1 MELTNKRKTII
12 ISIIIFMLLAAVITL
27 SVFVGLYAKDR
38 RDKDRDI
45 ESFYQSAYYGL
56 VGNFVD
62 IENDLAKAR
71 VITDN
76 KLLRQNLMKIDV
88 NCNLA
93 SQNLQ
98 VFYANND
105 GMSNLMNFINQ
116 LGDYCGYLIKELEKG
131 KSLTISQ
138 TENLNKMWGVSKE
151 YGKLLN
157 SLQDYAKD
165 GTTLARL
172 LGENNEQFEDILSN
186 IGNGS
191 IEYPSLIYDGPFSDG
206 ILNREAKGIVGEEIS
221 ADQGKALVEKYLV
234 GYDIENIEYA
244 QDSVNRIES
253 YLYAVKLKGGR
264 QCSVQIA
271 KKGGLLLLM
280 DLFHEVVEP
289 SLTIEQCQ
297 KVAEQYCE
305 SIGLKNMKAVWIN
318 NNQSNIY
325 INMCYEQDGIVNYA
339 DMVKIKISLDT
350 GEVIGYEGLNYA
362 FNHVTRV
369 YDAPTVSEE
378 QAVLNVSAILDNIDC
393 RLVTIPWNVTAEK
406 VAYEIVG
413 ELDGEKY
420 FVYID
425 AYNGDELNVLRM
437 IDSNQG
443 DLLM

>member
-172 LGENNEQFEDILSN
+172 LGTSNEQFEDILSN

-191 IEYPSLIYDGPFSDG
+191 IEYPSLIYDGQ
-206 ILNREAKGIVGEEIS
+206 I
-221 ADQGKALVEKYLV
+221 
-234 GYDIENIEYA
+234 
-244 QDSVNRIES
+244 
-253 YLYAVKLKGGR
+253 GR
-264 QCSVQIA
+264 A
-271 KKGGLLLLM
+271 
-280 DLFHEVVEP
+280 
-289 SLTIEQCQ
+289 
-297 KVAEQYCE
+297 
-305 SIGLKNMKAVWIN
+305 
-318 NNQSNIY
+318 
-325 INMCYEQDGIVNYA
+325 
-339 DMVKIKISLDT
+339 
-350 GEVIGYEGLNYA
+350 
-362 FNHVTRV
+362 HV
-369 YDAPTVSEE
+369 
-378 QAVLNVSAILDNIDC
+378 
-393 RLVTIPWNVTAEK
+393 
-406 VAYEIVG
+406 
-413 ELDGEKY
+413 
-420 FVYID
+420 
-425 AYNGDELNVLRM
+425 
-437 IDSNQG
+437 
-443 DLLM
+443 

>member
-1 MELTNKRKTII
+1 MELTNKIKTII

-76 KLLRQNLMKIDV
+76 KLLSQNLMKIDV

-378 QAVLNVSAILDNIDC
+378 QAVLNVSAILDNIEC

>member
-1 MELTNKRKTII
+1 MQLSKRSKMYILGF
-12 ISIIIFMLLAAVITL
+12 IIFSLVVAVITL
-27 SVFVGLYAKDR
+27 GVFVGIYSKNNME
-38 RDKDRDI
+38 KDRDI
-45 ESFYQSAYYGL
+45 TAFYQSAYYGL

-71 VITDN
+71 VMTDG
-76 KLLRQNLMKIDV
+76 KLLKENLMNIDV

-98 VFYANND
+98 VFYSNND
-105 GMSNLMNFINQ
+105 GMHNLMSYINQ
-116 LGDYCGYLIKELEKG
+116 LGDYCVFLINQLEQG
-131 KSLTISQ
+131 NNLTTSQ
-138 TENLNKMWGVSKE
+138 MENLNKLWGVSKE

-157 SLQDYAKD
+157 SLQDVAKD
-165 GTTLARL
+165 GTTFAKL
-172 LGENNEQFEDILSN
+172 LSANNQQFEDILSSIN
-186 IGNGS
+186 NGS

-206 ILNREAKGIVGEEIS
+206 VIQREAKGITGEEIS
-221 ADQGKALVEKYLV
+221 PDQGKSLVEKYLV
-234 GYDIENIEYA
+234 GYEIENIEYA
-244 QDSVNRIES
+244 SDCVNRIPS

-271 KKGGLLLLM
+271 KQGGLLLLI
-280 DLFHEVVEP
+280 DLFHEVTEP
-289 SLTIEQCQ
+289 TLTTEQCQ

-305 SIGLKNMKAVWIN
+305 AIGLEGMKAVWIN

-325 INMCYEQDGIVNYA
+325 INMCYEQDGIVNYP

-362 FNHVTRV
+362 FNHTKRE
-369 YDAPTVSEE
+369 YETPKVSEE
-378 QAVLNVSAILDNIDC
+378 EAVLNVSAILENIEV
-393 RLVTIPWNVTAEK
+393 RLVTIPWNTVNEK

-420 FVYID
+420 FVYVD
-425 AYNGDELNVLRM
+425 AYNGNELKVLRM

-443 DLLM
+443 ELLM

>member
-1 MELTNKRKTII
+1 MELTKRRKMTMLAIVMI
-12 ISIIIFMLLAAVITL
+12 ALLAAVITL
-27 SVFVGLYAKDR
+27 SVFVGIYVKKDKEKT
-38 RDKDRDI
+38 RDLDA
-45 ESFYQSAYYGL
+45 FYQSAYYAL

-71 VITDN
+71 VMTDS
-76 KLLRQNLMKIDV
+76 KLLRQNLLKIDV

-98 VFYANND
+98 VFYANNE
-105 GMSNLMNFINQ
+105 GMSNLMSYINQ
-116 LGDYCGYLIKELEKG
+116 LGDYCVFLNRELDKG
-131 KSLTISQ
+131 KSLTTSQ
-138 TENLNKMWGVSKE
+138 MENLNKLWGVSKE

-165 GTTLARL
+165 GDTFALM
-172 LGENNEQFEDILSN
+172 LGASNDKFEDILSSIN
-186 IGNGS
+186 NGS

-206 ILNREAKGIVGEEIS
+206 VTNREAKGVVGEEITP
-221 ADQGKALVEKYLV
+221 DQGKGYVEKYLV

-244 QDSVNRIES
+244 QDSVNRIPS

-271 KKGGLLLLM
+271 KKGGMLLLI

-289 SLTIEQCQ
+289 TLTMEQCK

-305 SIGLKNMKAVWIN
+305 AIGLKNMKAVWIN
-318 NNQSNIY
+318 NNQSNVY
-325 INMCYEQDGIVNYA
+325 INMCYEQDGIVNYP
-339 DMVKIKISLDT
+339 DMVKLKISLDT

-362 FNHVTRV
+362 FNHVQRT
-369 YDAPTVSEE
+369 YEKPTISEE
-378 QAVLNVSAILDNIDC
+378 EAVLNVSAILENVEV
-393 RLVTIPWNVTAEK
+393 RLVTIPWNTVSEK
-406 VAYEIVG
+406 LTYELVG
-413 ELDGEKY
+413 DLDGEKY
-420 FVYID
+420 FVYVD
-425 AYNGDELNVLRM
+425 AYTGDELNVLRM

>member
-1 MELTNKRKTII
+1 MELTENKKTIT
-12 ISIIIFMLLAAVITL
+12 ISIIILMLLAAVITL
-27 SVFVGLYAKDR
+27 SVFVGIYAKDR
-38 RDKDRDI
+38 VEKDRDLDA
-45 ESFYQSAYYGL
+45 FYQSAYYGL

-71 VITDN
+71 VMTDS
-76 KLLRQNLMKIDV
+76 KILKEDLMKIDV

-105 GMSNLMNFINQ
+105 GMHNLMSYINQ
-116 LGDYCGYLIKELEKG
+116 LGDYCRYLIRELDHG
-131 KSLTISQ
+131 KSLTTTQ
-138 TENLNKMWGVSKE
+138 VENLNKLWGVSKE

-165 GTTLARL
+165 GNSLAKL
-172 LGENNEQFEDILSN
+172 LGESNEEFEDISSSIN
-186 IGNGS
+186 NGS

-206 ILNREAKGIVGEEIS
+206 VLKREAKGVVGEEITPE
-221 ADQGKALVEKYLV
+221 QGKKFVEKYLV

-244 QDSVNRIES
+244 QDNVNRIPS

-271 KKGGLLLLM
+271 KKGGLLLLI
-280 DLFHEVVEP
+280 DLFHEVEEP

-318 NNQSNIY
+318 NNKSNVY
-325 INMCYEQDGIVNYA
+325 INMCYEQDGIVNYP
-339 DMVKIKISLDT
+339 DMVKLKISLDT

-362 FNHVTRV
+362 FNHTARE
-369 YDAPTVSEE
+369 YEEPKISEE
-378 QAVLNVSAILDNIDC
+378 QAILNVSAILENIEI
-393 RLVTIPWNVTAEK
+393 RLVTIPWNTVSEK

-420 FVYID
+420 FVYVD

>member
-1 MELTNKRKTII
+1 MELTENKKTITISVI
-12 ISIIIFMLLAAVITL
+12 ILMLLAAVITL
-27 SVFVGLYAKDR
+27 SVFVGIYAKDR
-38 RDKDRDI
+38 VEKDRDLDA
-45 ESFYQSAYYGL
+45 FYQSAYYGL

-71 VITDN
+71 VMTDS
-76 KLLRQNLMKIDV
+76 KILKEDLMKIDV

-105 GMSNLMNFINQ
+105 GMHNLMSYINQ
-116 LGDYCGYLIKELEKG
+116 LGDYCRYLIRELDHG
-131 KSLTISQ
+131 KSLTTTQ
-138 TENLNKMWGVSKE
+138 VENLNKLWGVSKE

-165 GTTLARL
+165 GNSLAKL
-172 LGENNEQFEDILSN
+172 LGESNEEFEDILSSIN
-186 IGNGS
+186 NGS

-206 ILNREAKGIVGEEIS
+206 VLKREAKGVVGEEITPE
-221 ADQGKALVEKYLV
+221 QGKKFVEKYLV

-244 QDSVNRIES
+244 QDNVNRIPS

-271 KKGGLLLLM
+271 KKGGLLLLI
-280 DLFHEVVEP
+280 DLFHEVEEP

-318 NNQSNIY
+318 NNKSNVY
-325 INMCYEQDGIVNYA
+325 INMCYEQDGIVNYP
-339 DMVKIKISLDT
+339 DMVKLKISLDT

-362 FNHVTRV
+362 FNHTARE
-369 YDAPTVSEE
+369 YEEPKISEE
-378 QAVLNVSAILDNIDC
+378 QAILNVSAILENIEI
-393 RLVTIPWNVTAEK
+393 RLVTIPWNTVSEK

-420 FVYID
+420 FVYVD

>member
-1 MELTNKRKTII
+1 MELTENKKTIT
-12 ISIIIFMLLAAVITL
+12 ISIIILMLLAAVITL
-27 SVFVGLYAKDR
+27 SVFVGIYAKDR
-38 RDKDRDI
+38 VEKDRDLDA
-45 ESFYQSAYYGL
+45 FYQSAYYGL

-71 VITDN
+71 VMTDS
-76 KLLRQNLMKIDV
+76 KILKEDLMKIDV

-105 GMSNLMNFINQ
+105 GMHNLMSYINQ
-116 LGDYCGYLIKELEKG
+116 LGDYCRYLIRELDHG
-131 KSLTISQ
+131 KSLTTTQ
-138 TENLNKMWGVSKE
+138 VENLNKLWGVSKE

-165 GTTLARL
+165 GNSLAKL
-172 LGENNEQFEDILSN
+172 LGESNEEFEDILSSIN
-186 IGNGS
+186 NGS

-206 ILNREAKGIVGEEIS
+206 VLKREAKGVVGEEITPE
-221 ADQGKALVEKYLV
+221 QGKKFVEKYLV

-244 QDSVNRIES
+244 QDNVNRIPS

-271 KKGGLLLLM
+271 KKGGLLLLI
-280 DLFHEVVEP
+280 DLFHEVEEP

-318 NNQSNIY
+318 NNKSNVY
-325 INMCYEQDGIVNYA
+325 INMCYEQDGIVNYP
-339 DMVKIKISLDT
+339 DMVKLKIGLDT

-362 FNHVTRV
+362 FNHTARE
-369 YDAPTVSEE
+369 YEEPKISEE
-378 QAVLNVSAILDNIDC
+378 QAILNVSAILENIEI
-393 RLVTIPWNVTAEK
+393 RLVTIPWNTVSEK

-420 FVYID
+420 FVYVD

>member
-1 MELTNKRKTII
+1 M
-12 ISIIIFMLLAAVITL
+12 AAVITL
-27 SVFVGLYAKDR
+27 SVFVGIYAKDR
-38 RDKDRDI
+38 VEKDRDLDA
-45 ESFYQSAYYGL
+45 FYQSAYYGL

-71 VITDN
+71 VMTDS
-76 KLLRQNLMKIDV
+76 KILKEDLMKIDV

-105 GMSNLMNFINQ
+105 GMHNLMSYINQ
-116 LGDYCGYLIKELEKG
+116 LGDYCRYLIRELDHG
-131 KSLTISQ
+131 KSLTTTQ
-138 TENLNKMWGVSKE
+138 VENLNKLWGVSKE

-165 GTTLARL
+165 GNSLAKL
-172 LGENNEQFEDILSN
+172 LGESNEEFEDILSSIN
-186 IGNGS
+186 NGS

-206 ILNREAKGIVGEEIS
+206 VLKREAKGVVGEEITPE
-221 ADQGKALVEKYLV
+221 QGKKFVEKYLV

-244 QDSVNRIES
+244 QDNVNRIPS

-271 KKGGLLLLM
+271 KKGGLLLLI
-280 DLFHEVVEP
+280 DLFHEVEEP

-318 NNQSNIY
+318 NNKSNVY
-325 INMCYEQDGIVNYA
+325 INMCYEQDGIVNYP
-339 DMVKIKISLDT
+339 DMVKLKISLDT

-362 FNHVTRV
+362 FNHTARE
-369 YDAPTVSEE
+369 YEEPKISEE
-378 QAVLNVSAILDNIDC
+378 QAILNVSAILENIEI
-393 RLVTIPWNVTAEK
+393 RLVTIPWNTVSEK

-420 FVYID
+420 FVYVD

>member
-1 MELTNKRKTII
+1 MELTENKKTITISVI
-12 ISIIIFMLLAAVITL
+12 ILMLLAAVITL
-27 SVFVGLYAKDR
+27 SVFVGIYAKDR
-38 RDKDRDI
+38 VEKDRDLDA
-45 ESFYQSAYYGL
+45 FYQSAYYGL

-71 VITDN
+71 VMTDS
-76 KLLRQNLMKIDV
+76 KILKEDLMKIDV

-105 GMSNLMNFINQ
+105 GMHNLMSYINQ
-116 LGDYCGYLIKELEKG
+116 LGDYCRYLIRELDHG
-131 KSLTISQ
+131 KSLTTTQ
-138 TENLNKMWGVSKE
+138 VENLNKLWGVSKE

-165 GTTLARL
+165 GNSLAKM
-172 LGENNEQFEDILSN
+172 LGASNKEFEDILSSIN
-186 IGNGS
+186 NGS

-206 ILNREAKGIVGEEIS
+206 VLKREAKGVVGEEITPE
-221 ADQGKALVEKYLV
+221 QGKKFVEKYLV
-234 GYDIENIEYA
+234 GYDIDNIEYA
-244 QDSVNRIES
+244 QDNVNRIPS

-271 KKGGLLLLM
+271 KKGGLLLLI
-280 DLFHEVVEP
+280 DLFHEVEEP

-318 NNQSNIY
+318 NNKSNVY
-325 INMCYEQDGIVNYA
+325 INMCYEQDGIVNYP
-339 DMVKIKISLDT
+339 DMVKLKISLDT

-362 FNHVTRV
+362 FNHTARE
-369 YDAPTVSEE
+369 YEEPTISEK
-378 QAVLNVSAILDNIDC
+378 QAILNVSAILENIEI
-393 RLVTIPWNVTAEK
+393 RLVTIPWNTVSEK
-406 VAYEIVG
+406 VAYEIVC

-420 FVYID
+420 FVYVD

-437 IDSNQG
+437 KIG
-443 DLLM
+443 RAHV

>member
-1 MELTNKRKTII
+1 MELTKRRKMTILAI
-12 ISIIIFMLLAAVITL
+12 VMIALLVAVITL
-27 SVFVGLYAKDR
+27 SVFVGIYIKKDKEKT
-38 RDKDRDI
+38 RDLDA
-45 ESFYQSAYYGL
+45 FYQSAYYAL

-71 VITDN
+71 VMTDS
-76 KLLRQNLMKIDV
+76 KLLRQNLLKIDV

-98 VFYANND
+98 VFYANNE
-105 GMSNLMNFINQ
+105 GMSNLMSYINQ
-116 LGDYCGYLIKELEKG
+116 LGDYCVFLNRELDKG
-131 KSLTISQ
+131 KSLTTSQ
-138 TENLNKMWGVSKE
+138 MENLNKLWGVSKE

-165 GTTLARL
+165 GTTFAIM
-172 LGENNEQFEDILSN
+172 LGASNDKFEDILSSIN
-186 IGNGS
+186 NGS

-206 ILNREAKGIVGEEIS
+206 VTNREAKGVVGEEITP
-221 ADQGKALVEKYLV
+221 DQGKVYVEKYLV

-244 QDSVNRIES
+244 QDSVNRIPS

-271 KKGGLLLLM
+271 KKGGMLLLM

-289 SLTIEQCQ
+289 TLTMEQCK

-305 SIGLKNMKAVWIN
+305 AIGLKNMKAVWIN
-318 NNQSNIY
+318 NNQSNVY
-325 INMCYEQDGIVNYA
+325 INMCYEQDGIVNYP
-339 DMVKIKISLDT
+339 DMVKLKISLDT

-362 FNHVTRV
+362 FNHVQRT
-369 YDAPTVSEE
+369 YEKPTISEE
-378 QAVLNVSAILDNIDC
+378 EAVLNVSAILENVEV
-393 RLVTIPWNVTAEK
+393 RLVTIPWNTVTEK
-406 VAYEIVG
+406 LTYELVG
-413 ELDGEKY
+413 DLDGEKY
-420 FVYID
+420 FVYVD
-425 AYNGDELNVLRM
+425 AYTGDELNVLRM

>member
-1 MELTNKRKTII
+1 MELTKRRKMTILAI
-12 ISIIIFMLLAAVITL
+12 VMITLLVAVITL
-27 SVFVGLYAKDR
+27 SVFVGIYVKKDKEKT
-38 RDKDRDI
+38 RDLDA
-45 ESFYQSAYYGL
+45 FYQSAYYAL

-71 VITDN
+71 VMTDS
-76 KLLRQNLMKIDV
+76 KLLRQNLLKIDV

-105 GMSNLMNFINQ
+105 GMSNLMSYINQ
-116 LGDYCGYLIKELEKG
+116 LGDYCVFLNRELDKG
-131 KSLTISQ
+131 KSLTTSQ
-138 TENLNKMWGVSKE
+138 MENLNKLWGVSRE

-165 GTTLARL
+165 GTTFAIM
-172 LGENNEQFEDILSN
+172 LGASNDKFEDILSSIN
-186 IGNGS
+186 NGS

-206 ILNREAKGIVGEEIS
+206 VTNREAKGVVGEEITP
-221 ADQGKALVEKYLV
+221 DQGKGYVEKYLV

-244 QDSVNRIES
+244 QDSVNRIPS

-271 KKGGLLLLM
+271 KKGGMLLLM

-289 SLTIEQCQ
+289 TLTMEQCK

-305 SIGLKNMKAVWIN
+305 AIGLKNMKAVWIN
-318 NNQSNIY
+318 NNQSNVY
-325 INMCYEQDGIVNYA
+325 INMCYEQDGIVNYP
-339 DMVKIKISLDT
+339 DMVKLKISLDT

-362 FNHVTRV
+362 FNHVQRT
-369 YDAPTVSEE
+369 YEKPTISEE
-378 QAVLNVSAILDNIDC
+378 EAVLNVSAILENVEV
-393 RLVTIPWNVTAEK
+393 RLVTIPWNTVTEK
-406 VAYEIVG
+406 LTYELVG
-413 ELDGEKY
+413 DLDGEKY
-420 FVYID
+420 FVYVD
-425 AYNGDELNVLRM
+425 AYTGDELNVLRM

>member
-1 MELTNKRKTII
+1 MELTENKKTITISVI
-12 ISIIIFMLLAAVITL
+12 ILMLLAAVITL
-27 SVFVGLYAKDR
+27 SVFVGIYAKDR
-38 RDKDRDI
+38 VEKDRDLDA
-45 ESFYQSAYYGL
+45 FYQSAYYGL

-71 VITDN
+71 VMTDS
-76 KLLRQNLMKIDV
+76 KILKEDLMKIDV

-105 GMSNLMNFINQ
+105 GMHNLMSYINQ
-116 LGDYCGYLIKELEKG
+116 LGDYCRYLIRELDHG
-131 KSLTISQ
+131 KSLTTTQ
-138 TENLNKMWGVSKE
+138 VENLNKLWGVSKE

-165 GTTLARL
+165 GNSLAKM
-172 LGENNEQFEDILSN
+172 LGASNKEFEDILSSIN
-186 IGNGS
+186 NGS

-206 ILNREAKGIVGEEIS
+206 VLKREAKGVVGEEITPE
-221 ADQGKALVEKYLV
+221 QGKKFVEKYLV
-234 GYDIENIEYA
+234 GYDIDNIEYA
-244 QDSVNRIES
+244 QDNVNRIPS

-271 KKGGLLLLM
+271 KKGGLLLLI
-280 DLFHEVVEP
+280 DLFHEVEEP

-318 NNQSNIY
+318 NNKSNVY
-325 INMCYEQDGIVNYA
+325 INMCYEQDGIVNYP
-339 DMVKIKISLDT
+339 DMVKLKISLDT

-362 FNHVTRV
+362 FNHTARE
-369 YDAPTVSEE
+369 YEEPTISEK
-378 QAVLNVSAILDNIDC
+378 QAILNVSAILENIEI
-393 RLVTIPWNVTAEK
+393 RLVTIPWNTVSEK

-420 FVYID
+420 FVYVD